1 MNFVYELLRAGT
13 TQANSDSGSEVARKI
28 NDNFKNVQDKFTEL
42 DKTIQEGVTVNVPI
56 GDATTAGI
64 VKSSDSENMV
74 TICKDGTMEVASLN
88 VNKLKQAV
96 GAYINLD
103 GTFKK
108 Y

>member
-64 VKSSDSENMV
+64 GKSSDSENMV
-74 TICKDGTMEVASLN
+74 TIGKDGTMEVASLN
-88 VNKLKQAV
+88 VNKLKQDD
-96 GAYINLD
+96 GDYIILD
-103 GTFKK
+103 GNI
-108 Y
+108 

>member
-74 TICKDGTMEVASLN
+74 TIGKDGTMEVVSLN
-88 VNKLKQAV
+88 VNKLKQDN
-96 GAYINLD
+96 GDYIILD
-103 GTFKK
+103 GNV
-108 Y
+108 

>member
-74 TICKDGTMEVASLN
+74 TIGKDGTMEVVSLN
-88 VNKLKQAV
+88 VNKLKQDD
-96 GAYINLD
+96 GDYIILD
-103 GTFKK
+103 GNI
-108 Y
+108 

>member
-74 TICKDGTMEVASLN
+74 TIGKGGTMEVASLN
-88 VNKLKQAV
+88 VNKLKQDD
-96 GAYINLD
+96 GDYIILD
-103 GTFKK
+103 GNI
-108 Y
+108 

>member
-56 GDATTAGI
+56 GDETTAGT
-64 VKSSDSENMV
+64 VKSSKSENKI
-74 TICKDGTMEVASLN
+74 TISGDGTMEVNSLN
-88 VNKLKQAV
+88 VNKLEQDD
-96 GAYINLD
+96 GDYIILD
-103 GTFKK
+103 GNI
-108 Y
+108 

>member
-42 DKTIQEGVTVNVPI
+42 DKTIQEGVTANVPI

-74 TICKDGTMEVASLN
+74 TIGKDGTMEVASLN
-88 VNKLKQAV
+88 VNKLKQDD
-96 GAYINLD
+96 GDYIILD
-103 GTFKK
+103 GNI
-108 Y
+108 

>member
-13 TQANSDSGSEVARKI
+13 TQANSDSGAEVARKI
-28 NDNFKNVQDKFTEL
+28 NDNFKKVQDKFTEL

-74 TICKDGTMEVASLN
+74 TIGKDGTMEVASLN
-88 VNKLKQAV
+88 VNKLKQDD
-96 GAYINLD
+96 GDYIILD
-103 GTFKK
+103 GNI
-108 Y
+108 

>member
-28 NDNFKNVQDKFTEL
+28 NDNFKNVQDKFAEL

-74 TICKDGTMEVASLN
+74 TIGKDGTMEVASLN
-88 VNKLKQAV
+88 VNKLKQDD
-96 GAYINLD
+96 GDYIILD
-103 GTFKK
+103 GNI
-108 Y
+108 

>member
-64 VKSSDSENMV
+64 VKSSKSENKI
-74 TICKDGTMEVASLN
+74 TIGGDGTMEVNSLN
-88 VNKLKQAV
+88 VNKLEQDD
-96 GAYINLD
+96 GDYIILD
-103 GTFKK
+103 GNI
-108 Y
+108 

>member
-28 NDNFKNVQDKFTEL
+28 NDNFKNVQNKFTEL

-74 TICKDGTMEVASLN
+74 TIGKDGTMEVVSLN
-88 VNKLKQAV
+88 VNKLKQDN
-96 GAYINLD
+96 GDYIILD
-103 GTFKK
+103 GNV
-108 Y
+108 

>member
-42 DKTIQEGVTVNVPI
+42 DIQEGVTVNVPI

-74 TICKDGTMEVASLN
+74 TIGKDGTMEVASLN
-88 VNKLKQAV
+88 VNKLKQDD
-96 GAYINLD
+96 GDYIILD
-103 GTFKK
+103 GNI
-108 Y
+108 